1 MMPRNTPPKPP
12 SPIIKDLLK
21 LLVAVLRSSRGNAL
35 RLLMC
40 VSERTCKEVVVVVVL
55 VCELNS
61 DPPDPPLAMEEDCIE
76 SHFLVLTSS

>member
-1 MMPRNTPPKPP
+1 
-12 SPIIKDLLK
+12 
-21 LLVAVLRSSRGNAL
+21 
-35 RLLMC
+35 MC

-61 DPPDPPLAMEEDCIE
+61 DPTDPPLAMEEDRIE

>member
-1 MMPRNTPPKPP
+1 
-12 SPIIKDLLK
+12 
-21 LLVAVLRSSRGNAL
+21 
-35 RLLMC
+35 MC